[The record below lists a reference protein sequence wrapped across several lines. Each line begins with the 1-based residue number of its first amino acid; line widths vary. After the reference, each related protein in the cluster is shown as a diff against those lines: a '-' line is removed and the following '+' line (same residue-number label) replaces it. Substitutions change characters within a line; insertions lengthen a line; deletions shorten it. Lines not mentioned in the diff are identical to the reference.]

1 MPVRAAAGKDDLR
14 LPAQREAAMTSTP
27 PEELDAC
34 LTGRE
39 VIQEKTDNVDKR
51 QEQLAD
57 DILHER
63 AGFGRGRGF

>member
-1 MPVRAAAGKDDLR
+1 
-14 LPAQREAAMTSTP
+14 MTSASL
-27 PEELDAC
+27 EEPDAR

-39 VIQEKTDNVDKR
+39 VIQEKTDDVDKR